1 MELKDTVDL
10 MWSDDYKERM
20 YAEYWQLKIRYE
32 KLHKMTI
39 LFEAGKL
46 DFKPSCSLEL
56 LKKQEAAMLIYMNA
70 LEVRAAIEGVDL

>member
-1 MELKDTVDL
+1 MELKDTIDM
-10 MWSDDYKERM
+10 MWSADYKERLC
-20 YAEYWQLKIRYE
+20 AEYWQLKIRYE

-46 DFKPSCSLEL
+46 DFSPTCPLEL
-56 LKKQEAAMLIYMNA
+56 LKKQENAMHDYMNA